1 MKLLNY
7 KGSIYKI
14 TDLKQIEY
22 QKQRPRNEII
32 KGNDDDN
39 TEQRKEDNWLN
50 KLGQLNSKVKINLN
64 RAYRQ

>member
-22 QKQRPRNEII
+22 QKQRPRNELI
-32 KGNDDDN
+32 KGNDEN
-39 TEQRKEDNWLN
+39 KEEDNWLN

-64 RAYRQ
+64 RADRQ

>member
-1 MKLLNY
+1 MILKLLNY

-39 TEQRKEDNWLN
+39 NTEQRKEDNWLN
-50 KLGQLNSKVKINLN
+50 KLGQLNFESKNQLE
-64 RAYRQ
+64 